1 MARRLSN
8 IELVKRV
15 GEAVH
20 GPYWQK
26 SLAEDLGVNR
36 RTINRWLQGDTEVS
50 ETMPDGTPLVTALLG
65 IVLKHEKRLSTVKD
79 QLVRMLEQ
87 D

>member
-8 IELVKRV
+8 LELVKRV

-26 SLAEDLGVNR
+26 SLAEDLNINR

-50 ETMPDGTPLVTALLG
+50 EVMPDGMPLTRALLA
-65 IVLKHEKRLSTVKD
+65 IVLKHEKRLVGVKV
-79 QLVRMLEQ
+79 QLLKILDR

>member
-1 MARRLSN
+1 MPRKIGNLE
-8 IELVKRV
+8 ILKRI

-36 RTINRWLQGDTEVS
+36 RTINRWIQGASPVS
-50 ETMPDGTPLVTALLG
+50 EVMPDGTPIGVALMK
-65 IVLKHEKRLSTVKD
+65 VVERHEKALNSAKVMLIRFIST
-79 QLVRMLEQ
+79 R
-87 D
+87 